1 MTEQELADLDA
12 LAAAATPG
20 PWEQIDS
27 RAYSSG
33 TGLQVCLCN
42 ETDADAAF
50 IAAARTAVPA
60 LVAEVRR
67 LRGVVREA
75 WDESANVPWAC
86 TFAESLVA
94 KKLDGA
100 P

>member
-67 LRGVVREA
+67 LQRYEQVVQKMLYGRQREA
-75 WDESANVPWAC
+75 LE
-86 TFAESLVA
+86 
-94 KKLDGA
+94 GA
-100 P
+100 